1 MEGSFDYEIKKN
13 YPEIPD
19 LEDEDTT
26 FSNLKYLYIKFHLI
40 LWDEDD
46 PEEREEIID
55 NFKKYL
61 TVKCP
66 RLTNPIQVNDDHSTE
81 VIFES
86 KYGQLFCFAG
96 Y

>member
-13 YPEIPD
+13 YPELPD
-19 LEDEDTT
+19 PEDEDTT
-26 FSNLKYLYIKFHLI
+26 FSNLKYLYIKFHL
-40 LWDEDD
+40 WEKED
-46 PEEREEIID
+46 PEEKGDIIE

-66 RLTNPIQVNDDHSTE
+66 RLTNPIAVNDDHSTE

-86 KYGQLFCFAG
+86 KYGQLF
-96 Y
+96 